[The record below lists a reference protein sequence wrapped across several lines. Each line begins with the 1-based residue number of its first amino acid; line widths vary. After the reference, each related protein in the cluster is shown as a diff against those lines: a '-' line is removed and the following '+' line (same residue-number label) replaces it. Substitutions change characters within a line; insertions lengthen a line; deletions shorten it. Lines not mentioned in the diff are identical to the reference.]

1 MKNKIVTRALSL
13 LLALVCI
20 MGVLPLSA
28 FAAAGLSSAPS
39 SITQKSSD
47 YMKIGG
53 RSVRYQAA
61 SSAINNVG
69 LPYVFDE
76 QVDVPGFGSTRALC
90 AYQKGTL
97 GPGANGQTWN
107 FKEEVNSES
116 LRVLLT
122 YIYSHTYGNFTDA
135 GNARGLEH
143 WGQYWSDIWFLVAQ
157 AGSWLYEHG
166 VILDVNSD
174 REGFIEQMAEEFVAA
189 MKLYHR
195 TYGQSSW
202 IKDWD
207 AINTHSIIDSSDG
220 GKTGNSAYDYVATG
234 VNLVLDHPEYFHDY
248 HLWIYEWNKSQPWKL
263 AGQSGTPMQHLL
275 IAVPSPD
282 DDSDTV
288 KMTVKK
294 LEAGSNKPL
303 PGVTFKVESADGSG
317 DYSVTRQTGADGTFT
332 LTSEADDLSAG
343 QFTITEEAVP
353 EGYVA
358 QTASQIVTVMPN
370 DSASNTFVFYN
381 QPNQK
386 EGDGSIRKVDSDNP
400 TVGIPGAVI
409 RITSVKL
416 DDGGSFFGE
425 YVTKDGGYILKEDLD
440 FSKLPKGSYLAEE
453 ITPPQ
458 GFILSSDVSKVKQP
472 FVWDGKTDVSL
483 VFENSSKVKVQLK
496 KVDES
501 GSPLAGAVF
510 LVLRDGQII
519 STEAT
524 QGDGTITVSNV
535 SEGHYE
541 FVEVAAPEGM
551 DCDKTPVG
559 VHVNAEDLQGE
570 QTITVTKMNHHKRSL
585 TITKRDAES
594 GTPISNTSFHIR
606 GVNLGY
612 EHDVVTGADGK
623 VVLESMP
630 SGCFEIEET
639 SVPSP
644 WLLDANN
651 RKTVWIDASK
661 DKDITVDFVNSTRP
675 GIRILKLDG
684 QTGQPIAGATF
695 LIEEVNGGFT
705 DRRQTDKDGLIVLE
719 GKDGVRPGAYKIS
732 EVAAAPN
739 YVLDDTVH
747 VVQLEENR
755 TTTIELTNLVKP
767 TLKVLK
773 VDSITKNP
781 VAHAKF
787 QIWRASGDTRTGE
800 YNDLGT
806 FYSNEAGEIVLE
818 HTDPGWF
825 KISELEAPSGY
836 SIKQADYEFY
846 LAAGE
851 TKTVQVENIPLSAL
865 VVYKYDRVT
874 GEPVEGA
881 IFQVKYLSGASG
893 TGGTVIGTYRTLQ
906 NGSFTVTGLQ
916 AGAYVVE
923 ELASDSGHIVDA
935 APQTAYI
942 SGKQQDVVQLYFG
955 NSPKSSLLISKV
967 DANDG
972 SPLSDVEFLVTTS
985 DGAVVGNANGK
996 YVTDRTGTILI
1007 ENLDPNL
1014 TLVVKETRSKPN
1026 YILDDV
1032 PQTIKTKPGEVVK
1045 LEFRNKK
1052 QGNLIIHKLSSADK
1066 SPIEG
1071 AQFRITYAD
1080 GKVVDAADGKLSSN
1094 GLYTSNSEGQIVI
1107 SNVTGTIICTEVSSA
1122 PGFAIDPNT
1131 RTQTVVVNPGDDTQS
1146 LYFYNTPLC
1155 SLTLSKVDSVTGK
1168 PIPNTTFTVKYANGE
1183 LIGRYTTGKDGTV
1196 TVSGLLPGSTVVVT
1210 EYKVPDTHVLNT
1222 TPQTITLKSGTNTV
1236 TSGAV
1241 SGGTGGGNDL
1251 DFEDDP
1257 KMTLTIRKYI
1267 KGTNREPLAGVCFK
1281 VTEGSGTPVG
1291 PGDGTYYTNST
1302 GEIVIEGLEPGI
1314 TVTAREI
1321 STVEG
1326 FVLDGE
1332 PKTIKIKAGAQA
1344 PELIFWNERAGSLVI
1359 QKKNSLDGSPLAG
1372 VQFQLTYADGSY
1384 VDYDNGHMSSKG
1396 LYETDSSGEI
1406 RITGITGTVI
1416 AKELKTLPG
1425 FTIDPVTQTQ
1435 TVTIRPD
1442 DCQTLVFYNTPVGN
1456 FELVKVVEGN
1466 ESKRIPNVTF
1476 EIRRAS
1482 DGGLV
1487 DTITTGSDGRVSLQL
1502 DAGNYYAVE
1511 TECPKE
1517 FKLDPTP
1524 HYFTMRDGG
1533 KGTTLTVKNK
1543 AFAGILIHK
1552 TDSTTGKGIQGVSF
1566 LLYDAANTP
1575 IGQYTSDDR
1584 GYVYIEGL
1592 TDGGRYY
1599 LRELDNEGYVPDNQR
1614 KTVYVKAGETTLVE
1628 WQNTPV
1634 TGQIQITKTSAD
1646 YNSMNGWPAGT
1657 PIPGTEFEI
1666 YHYRTGNLVDTVRTD
1681 KNGVAV
1687 SKPLPLGRY
1696 KIVESKAAD
1705 FYGLDKTPIEAEL
1718 EYAGQIVKVAMTNKA
1733 LSTNVS
1739 IKKTGYAEVMPG
1751 QDIRYTFS
1759 EIGNNSTTALTSF
1772 YWRDTLPVQAVR
1784 LNRIFTGTYNAP
1796 GNYKVVYKTN
1806 LSNGEYRTMYDNLS
1820 TAKNYTLDA
1829 SPVAL
1834 GLASNEYVTEFMLVF
1849 GVVPANFR
1857 QVEAPKVDCKVLP
1870 TVKGGSSFTNAA
1882 DVGGVYN
1889 GQWIQ
1894 AVTRWTTKVYGK
1906 PPKLPTT
1913 GY

>member
-1 MKNKIVTRALSL
+1 MARR
-13 LLALVCI
+13 C
-20 MGVLPLSA
+20 
-28 FAAAGLSSAPS
+28 
-39 SITQKSSD
+39 
-47 YMKIGG
+47 
-53 RSVRYQAA
+53 
-61 SSAINNVG
+61 
-69 LPYVFDE
+69 LPY
-76 QVDVPGFGSTRALC
+76 
-90 AYQKGTL
+90 
-97 GPGANGQTWN
+97 
-107 FKEEVNSES
+107 
-116 LRVLLT
+116 
-122 YIYSHTYGNFTDA
+122 
-135 GNARGLEH
+135 
-143 WGQYWSDIWFLVAQ
+143 
-157 AGSWLYEHG
+157 
-166 VILDVNSD
+166 
-174 REGFIEQMAEEFVAA
+174 
-189 MKLYHR
+189 
-195 TYGQSSW
+195 
-202 IKDWD
+202 
-207 AINTHSIIDSSDG
+207 
-220 GKTGNSAYDYVATG
+220 
-234 VNLVLDHPEYFHDY
+234 
-248 HLWIYEWNKSQPWKL
+248 
-263 AGQSGTPMQHLL
+263 
-275 IAVPSPD
+275 
-282 DDSDTV
+282 
-288 KMTVKK
+288 
-294 LEAGSNKPL
+294 
-303 PGVTFKVESADGSG
+303 
-317 DYSVTRQTGADGTFT
+317 
-332 LTSEADDLSAG
+332 
-343 QFTITEEAVP
+343 
-353 EGYVA
+353 
-358 QTASQIVTVMPN
+358 
-370 DSASNTFVFYN
+370 
-381 QPNQK
+381 
-386 EGDGSIRKVDSDNP
+386 
-400 TVGIPGAVI
+400 
-409 RITSVKL
+409 
-416 DDGGSFFGE
+416 
-425 YVTKDGGYILKEDLD
+425 
-440 FSKLPKGSYLAEE
+440 
-453 ITPPQ
+453 
-458 GFILSSDVSKVKQP
+458 
-472 FVWDGKTDVSL
+472 
-483 VFENSSKVKVQLK
+483 
-496 KVDES
+496 
-501 GSPLAGAVF
+501 
-510 LVLRDGQII
+510 
-519 STEAT
+519 
-524 QGDGTITVSNV
+524 
-535 SEGHYE
+535 
-541 FVEVAAPEGM
+541 
-551 DCDKTPVG
+551 
-559 VHVNAEDLQGE
+559 
-570 QTITVTKMNHHKRSL
+570 
-585 TITKRDAES
+585 
-594 GTPISNTSFHIR
+594 
-606 GVNLGY
+606 
-612 EHDVVTGADGK
+612 
-623 VVLESMP
+623 
-630 SGCFEIEET
+630 
-639 SVPSP
+639 
-644 WLLDANN
+644 
-651 RKTVWIDASK
+651 
-661 DKDITVDFVNSTRP
+661 
-675 GIRILKLDG
+675 
-684 QTGQPIAGATF
+684 
-695 LIEEVNGGFT
+695 
-705 DRRQTDKDGLIVLE
+705 
-719 GKDGVRPGAYKIS
+719 
-732 EVAAAPN
+732 
-739 YVLDDTVH
+739 
-747 VVQLEENR
+747 
-755 TTTIELTNLVKP
+755 
-767 TLKVLK
+767 
-773 VDSITKNP
+773 
-781 VAHAKF
+781 
-787 QIWRASGDTRTGE
+787 
-800 YNDLGT
+800 
-806 FYSNEAGEIVLE
+806 
-818 HTDPGWF
+818 
-825 KISELEAPSGY
+825 
-836 SIKQADYEFY
+836 
-846 LAAGE
+846 
-851 TKTVQVENIPLSAL
+851 
-865 VVYKYDRVT
+865 
-874 GEPVEGA
+874 
-881 IFQVKYLSGASG
+881 
-893 TGGTVIGTYRTLQ
+893 
-906 NGSFTVTGLQ
+906 
-916 AGAYVVE
+916 

-955 NSPKSSLLISKV
+955 NSPKSSLLITKV

-996 YVTDRTGTILI
+996 YVTDRAGTILI

-1014 TLVVKETRSKPN
+1014 TLVVKETRAKTG

-1032 PQTIKTKPGEVVK
+1032 PQTIKTKPGETVK

-1052 QGNLIIHKLSSADK
+1052 QGNLVIHKLSSADK

-1071 AQFRITYAD
+1071 AQFKITYAD
-1080 GKVVDAADGKLSSN
+1080 GKVVDAAGGQLSSN
-1094 GLYTSNSEGQIVI
+1094 GLYTSNKEGQIVL

-1122 PGFAIDPNT
+1122 PGYAIDPET
-1131 RTQTVVVNPGDDTQS
+1131 RTQTIVVNPGDDTQS

-1168 PIPNTTFTVKYANGE
+1168 PIPNTTFTVKYASGE

-1222 TPQTITLKSGTNTV
+1222 TPQTITLKSGSNTV

-1241 SGGTGGGNDL
+1241 SGGTGGGNNL

-1281 VTEGSGTPVG
+1281 VTEGSGAPVG
-1291 PGDGTYYTNST
+1291 PGDGTYYTNSA

-1344 PELIFWNERAGSLVI
+1344 PELIFWNERAGSLII
-1359 QKKNSLDGSPLAG
+1359 QKKSSLDGSPLAG

-1384 VDYDNGHMSSKG
+1384 VDADNGHMSSKG

-1425 FTIDPVTQTQ
+1425 FTIDPATQSQ

-1442 DCQTLVFYNTPVGN
+1442 DCQTLTFFNTPVGN

-1466 ESKRIPNVTF
+1466 ERQRIPNVTF

-1487 DTITTGSDGRVSLQL
+1487 DTITTGSDGRAVLQL

-1552 TDSTTGKGIQGVSF
+1552 TDSVTGKGIQGVSF
-1566 LLYDAANTP
+1566 LLYDAANNP

-1599 LRELDNEGYVPDNQR
+1599 LRELDNEGYVPDTQR
-1614 KTVYVKAGETTLVE
+1614 KTVYVNAGETTLVE
-1628 WQNTPV
+1628 WQNTPI
-1634 TGQIQITKTSAD
+1634 TGQIQIKKTSED

-1696 KIVESKAAD
+1696 KVVESKAAD
-1705 FYGLDKTPIEAEL
+1705 FYGLDKTPIEAEI
-1718 EYAGQIVKVAMTNKA
+1718 EHAGQIVKVAMTNKA

-1772 YWRDTLPVQAVR
+1772 YWRDTLPTQAVR

-1806 LSNGEYRTMYDNLS
+1806 LSGGEYRTMYDNLS

-1829 SPVAL
+1829 SPTAL
-1834 GLASNEYVTEFMLVF
+1834 GLASNEYVTEFMMVF

-1857 QVEAPKVDCKVLP
+1857 QVEAPKVDCKVLT